1 MHMAH
6 QDLVASSQARNAD
19 PTIRNI
25 VTAGLAKASA
35 RNVAGTNEKPS
46 DIRLLTPISS
56 FVALALALAKA
67 NKPAEN
73 FKPSETGASRRGADY
88 SGGAVPLIHILT
100 DFVSLCF
107 LAVLGSL
114 M

>member
-6 QDLVASSQARNAD
+6 QDLVASSQARYAD
-19 PTIRNI
+19 PTIRKI
-25 VTAGLAKASA
+25 VTAGLAEASA
-35 RNVAGTNEKPS
+35 RNVVGTNEKPS
-46 DIRLLTPISS
+46 DTRFLTPFSS
-56 FVALALALAKA
+56 FVALALAKA

-73 FKPSETGASRRGADY
+73 FKPSETDASRQGIGYD
-88 SGGAVPLIHILT
+88 GGAAPLTHILI

-107 LAVLGSL
+107 LTARGFL

>member
-1 MHMAH
+1 MHMAR
-6 QDLVASSQARNAD
+6 QDLVASSQARYAA
-19 PTIRNI
+19 PTIRKI
-25 VTAGLAKASA
+25 VTAGLAEASA
-35 RNVAGTNEKPS
+35 RNVVGTNEKPS
-46 DIRLLTPISS
+46 DTRFLTPISS
-56 FVALALALAKA
+56 FVALALAKA

-73 FKPSETGASRRGADY
+73 FKPSETGASRRGAGY

-107 LAVLGSL
+107 LTVFGSL